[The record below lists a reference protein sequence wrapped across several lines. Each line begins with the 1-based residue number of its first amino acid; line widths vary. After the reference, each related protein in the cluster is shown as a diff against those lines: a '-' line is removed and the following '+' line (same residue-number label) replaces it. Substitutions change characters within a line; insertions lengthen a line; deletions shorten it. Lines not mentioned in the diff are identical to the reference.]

1 MRLRVKT
8 KQKLTKTD
16 KQKRANIEKKSKG
29 PKLSKDYFNMDP
41 FKLDRGTVD
50 LTKLRYGMIES
61 CDLLSVTTM
70 EGVIELKGSW
80 LELVMTMMA
89 TVIDGKPDEFMRDFT
104 NYEVTNQTF
113 LVDKIYGKYTFDS
126 KEQYKVYNIYNT
138 GYYLEA
144 IINSKNIFSAIVGLC
159 KIIGITFDNIQF
171 NIQKIGINEVKLNF
185 DSLEET
191 ESIVNINGVTDKLK
205 VGIHLVGIQILNV
218 NTIVHRM
225 DMALLV
231 FCNWVYDTYGED
243 TLSKLISNS
252 STGIQQKGNNE
263 NIEEFMYQTIKNSS
277 IQVYTNGDTDGIIKF
292 IRDNIQQTGL
302 NTEQVRFKFRA
313 LKQKAE
319 LKEWEVE

>member
-1 MRLRVKT
+1 
-8 KQKLTKTD
+8 
-16 KQKRANIEKKSKG
+16 
-29 PKLSKDYFNMDP
+29 
-41 FKLDRGTVD
+41 
-50 LTKLRYGMIES
+50 
-61 CDLLSVTTM
+61 
-70 EGVIELKGSW
+70 
-80 LELVMTMMA
+80 
-89 TVIDGKPDEFMRDFT
+89 
-104 NYEVTNQTF
+104 
-113 LVDKIYGKYTFDS
+113 
-126 KEQYKVYNIYNT
+126 
-138 GYYLEA
+138 
-144 IINSKNIFSAIVGLC
+144 
-159 KIIGITFDNIQF
+159 
-171 NIQKIGINEVKLNF
+171 
-185 DSLEET
+185 
-191 ESIVNINGVTDKLK
+191 
-205 VGIHLVGIQILNV
+205 
-218 NTIVHRM
+218 M